1 MHEISKCIFVMSDID
16 RLDGDWGSE
25 QIAVKVNGP
34 MANTHLH
41 ASDLYEITMQHTRT
55 SDGAFNT

>member
-55 SDGAFNT
+55 VPSFNT